1 MSSTKKILLQQI
13 DNLIN
18 ELCTTFPNFTDI
30 ILFREKFILIKSANS
45 NVIVEYIIQHIYP
58 LKDMILK
65 EDESFFLSGGGQEEI
80 KDKSGI
86 KLRDNI
92 KSLWV
97 SEMSPQ
103 NKEVVWKYFKIFVL
117 LSEKYILENVN

>member
-1 MSSTKKILLQQI
+1 
-13 DNLIN
+13 
-18 ELCTTFPNFTDI
+18 
-30 ILFREKFILIKSANS
+30 
-45 NVIVEYIIQHIYP
+45 
-58 LKDMILK
+58 MILK
-65 EDESFFLSGGGQEEI
+65 EEESFFLSGGGQEEI

-92 KSLWV
+92 RSLWV